1 MLRILIVSTATGYGG
16 AERSLEL
23 LAPEL
28 AQRADVLVLTGNTRH
43 RRNLHTAARRAGVPI
58 TLWPLP
64 LDENRCGSRNTVLAF
79 HAARLLFRPDVI
91 LTNTELSAMIVSRA
105 AQLPPRHSA
114 IPTWIYVRDFLWFDL
129 PGVFTRLPEAQV
141 LIPGPAVLERPAYL
155 TPWVAPS
162 TPRSVSIIPDMV
174 ALPDLTSLTARTAR
188 SGYVL
193 HLATVNPWKGHT
205 HLIRAAAL
213 LRTAGRPVHIR
224 SRGVTG
230 IPQLRHALEQQ
241 IAAAGLAGSEGFE
254 LLEHAE
260 DPADELRH
268 CSCVVVTSV
277 SRDGGPETFGRTI
290 IEAWSHGRPVVAFAA
305 GSMPHLITHNEDGLL
320 VPEGD
325 EQALADALWLLYTD
339 PALAARLGA
348 RGLEK
353 ARRHFTVDRVA
364 DQLIALFK
372 TTQPARIL

>member
-1 MLRILIVSTATGYGG
+1 MLRILIVSSATGYGG

-28 AQRADVLVLTGNTRH
+28 AKRADVLVLTGNTRH
-43 RRNLHTAARRAGVPI
+43 RRNLHAAARRAGVRLP
-58 TLWPLP
+58 LWPLP
-64 LDENRCGSRNTVLAF
+64 LDENRSGSRNTVLAF

-91 LTNTELSAMIVSRA
+91 LTNTELSAMIVSHA
-105 AQLPPRHSA
+105 ALLPPRR
-114 IPTWIYVRDFLWFDL
+114 PVVTTWIYVRDFLWFDL
-129 PGVFTRLPEAQV
+129 PGVFTRLPHAQV
-141 LIPGPAVLERPAYL
+141 LIPSPAVLDRPAYL
-155 TPWVAPS
+155 TPWVVPSAP
-162 TPRSVSIIPDMV
+162 RRVNIIPDMV
-174 ALPDLTSLTARTAR
+174 LPDPSPPAAPAPR

-193 HLATVNPWKGHT
+193 HLATVNPWKGHA
-205 HLIRAAAL
+205 HLIRAAAKL
-213 LRTAGRPVHIR
+213 HAGGQSLHIR

-230 IPQLRHALEQQ
+230 IPQLRHVFEQQ
-241 IAAAGLAGSEGFE
+241 IAAAGLDGPDGFE

-290 IEAWSHGRPVVAFAA
+290 IEAWSHSRPVVAFAA
-305 GSMPHLITHNEDGLL
+305 GSTPYLIAHNEDGLL

-325 EQALADALWLLYTD
+325 EQALADALWRLHTD

-348 RGLEK
+348 RGREK
-353 ARRHFTVDRVA
+353 VRLLFTVDLVA

-372 TTQPARIL
+372 TSLHAKIL